1 MDFHH
6 TIRPVLFVVQLFGQF
21 PLQGILKS
29 DPLRWHFR
37 WCSVQTVLFVLLE
50 HVGLFLCYIEYD
62 RLMVI
67 GVNADNLIGPLFYLD
82 VMIIMGLLLKVAYQW
97 PSMASKFQQ
106 VEALETM
113 QYDAQRHGRQ
123 GARKIRTVA
132 LLLTFAGFAEH
143 MLSIGK
149 TMYAKVDEARVCNW
163 NYSNFPEYY
172 ALRTYESFFIRVP
185 YNFPTLI
192 VLEYANT
199 ALTMAWTVQDVLII
213 IISDAIVGYFE
224 RINERIQLYCSVQ
237 VVAKEKFWCDIRSH
251 YVTVR
256 ELLEQVM
263 AIVSPLLVVSCGTN
277 LYLICYQL
285 FHIVEEQKYIV
296 HTIFAYFSLLCVITR
311 AFLTMNYCS
320 AVHEVAR
327 KPVGMCRRIPS
338 QSWCSELQRFHDH
351 IRKNYIVISAMGLF
365 NITRRTMLTML
376 GAVITYELVM
386 LHFAK
391 TTENQG
397 VVKECSKTQFSYE
410 PKMESTL
417 AAQSL

>member
-1 MDFHH
+1 MNFHL
-6 TIRPVLFVVQLFGQF
+6 TIRPVLFVFQLFGQF
-21 PLQGILKS
+21 PLQGILRT
-29 DPLRWHFR
+29 DPLRWRFR
-37 WCSVQTVLFVLLE
+37 WCSVQTVLCVLLE

-82 VMIIMGLLLKVAYQW
+82 VMIIMVLLLKVAHQW
-97 PSMASKFQQ
+97 PSVVAKFQQ

-113 QYDAQRHGRQ
+113 QYDAQRHRRQ
-123 GARKIRTVA
+123 GGRRIRTVA

-149 TMYAKVDEARVCNW
+149 TLYAKVDEARVCHW
-163 NYSNFPEYY
+163 NYTNLPEYY
-172 ALRTYESFFIRVP
+172 GLRTYGFFFHRVP

-213 IISDAIVGYFE
+213 MISDAITGYFE
-224 RINERIQLYCSVQ
+224 RINERIQFYSTVQ

-251 YVTVR
+251 YVVVC

-285 FHIVEEQKYIV
+285 FHIVEEQKYLV
-296 HTIFAYFSLLCVITR
+296 YTIFAYFSLLCVITR
-311 AFLTMNYCS
+311 AFLTMHYCA

-327 KPVGMCRRIPS
+327 KPVQMCRRIPS
-338 QSWCSELQRFHDH
+338 HSWCSELQRFYDST
-351 IRKNYIVISAMGLF
+351 RKNSIVISAMGLF
-365 NITRRTMLTML
+365 NITKRTMLTML

-391 TTENQG
+391 TTEKQG
-397 VVKECSKTQFSYE
+397 IIKECSETEFSYE
-410 PKMESTL
+410 PKMES
-417 AAQSL
+417 S